1 MSKEIVVTG
10 GNGRLGRV
18 VIAHVLARGYRV
30 RSLDRAGSPA
40 YPDTEQVTNVVVEMN
55 DLTAFTGA
63 VRGADAI
70 IHLAAFNGPWGQPPG
85 VVYSNNITINYNALS
100 AASELGIKKLA
111 LASSVNAY
119 GGLGSKL
126 GHFDYF
132 PVDEKHPTYNEDD
145 YSLSKWIG
153 EVTADSFARRFPDM
167 TISSLRFHAL
177 PDAPPVLQTVYET
190 AEAGS
195 ARNLWGWTLVTE
207 AARAALL
214 AVEADFKGH
223 EIFNIMA
230 PRTNSTIPSMELAHH
245 AYPNAPFRQAVPGT
259 NSLFDCSKAARLL
272 SWVHADVG

>member
-18 VIAHVLARGYRV
+18 VIAQLVEQGHRV

-40 YPDTEQVTNVVVEMN
+40 NPDAPGVTYADIDMNNLAALTE
-55 DLTAFTGA
+55 AIK
-63 VRGADAI
+63 GADAV
-70 IHLAAFNGPWGQPPG
+70 IHLAAFPGPWGQPPG
-85 VVYSNNITINYNALS
+85 VVYSNNITINYNVLYATS
-100 AASELGIKKLA
+100 DLGIQKVA

-119 GGLGSKL
+119 GGLGSKR

-177 PDAPPVLQTVYET
+177 PEQPPVLQNTWVTDED
-190 AEAGS
+190 GG
-195 ARNLWGWTLVTE
+195 ARNLWGWTLISE
-207 AARAALL
+207 AARASRL
-214 AVEADFKGH
+214 AVEATFKGH

-230 PRTNSTIPSMELAHH
+230 PRTTSSNPTLAMAQHT
-245 AYPNAPFRQAVPGT
+245 YPNVPFRRAVKGT
-259 NSLFDCSKAARLL
+259 DSLFDCSKAERLL
-272 SWVHADVG
+272 GWVHADVG